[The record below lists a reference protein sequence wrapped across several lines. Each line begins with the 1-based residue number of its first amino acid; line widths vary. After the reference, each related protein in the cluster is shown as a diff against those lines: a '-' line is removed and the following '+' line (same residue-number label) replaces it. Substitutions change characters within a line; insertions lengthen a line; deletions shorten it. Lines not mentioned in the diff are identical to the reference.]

1 MRRSP
6 ERHNLARLR
15 LLIGLGQ
22 KEMAEIVGCST
33 PTIRAVEL
41 GKLKLSEGLA
51 FRISLATG
59 IDAAWLL
66 ENDLTKPPVSTDGG
80 EYTHRFYEATRANN
94 TPHHADS
101 IFVASRLDEF
111 NFATYGRLCRLGVAL
126 TKMGD
131 SSLAIAVW
139 RLQKFLGE
147 LEKDLG
153 DEAAQQKFSEWNEL
167 ALNHQALFGIKIFSR
182 NLEEFVKPETAEAK
196 EETLKFLASSFSK
209 ELKLVDLKTEIKRLK
224 SLRMA
229 SQKPTGKNEID
240 TGSVSPPSQ
249 RLRKKAL

>member
-41 GKLKLSEGLA
+41 GKLNLSEGLA

-59 IDAAWLL
+59 VDAAWLL
-66 ENDLTKPPVSTDGG
+66 ENDLTKPPLSFDGR
-80 EYTHRFYEATRANN
+80 EYTTRFYEATRASN

-101 IFVASRLDEF
+101 AFVASRLDEY

-147 LEKDLG
+147 LEEDLG
-153 DEAAQQKFSEWNEL
+153 DDSARQKFSEWNEL
-167 ALNHQALFGIKIFSR
+167 TLNHRALFGVEIFTR
-182 NLEEFVKPETAEAK
+182 NLEEFVKPENVEARKQMPKILESNFSAEMK
-196 EETLKFLASSFSK
+196 IS
-209 ELKLVDLKTEIKRLK
+209 DLKAEIKRLK
-224 SLRMA
+224 NVRVT
-229 SQKPTGKNEID
+229 SQKSAGTNK
-240 TGSVSPPSQ
+240 TV
-249 RLRKKAL
+249 